1 MARYNLFPSPT
12 HSSLFVLSLHPRN
25 PSSILSLG
33 LRDTKNWSRLPHY
46 TPLIGSGELIGQTID
61 HMSSESIARDTPSD
75 VTNPSNFPLEFL
87 NFINPVKSFQ
97 RIAYWFSIRAARI
110 HTRRA
115 ITFIKKDEGLKEF
128 EPVTDKRHFP
138 SVFTH
143 ESRGERETLW
153 LQSRK
158 TFTTT

>member
-12 HSSLFVLSLHPRN
+12 HSSRFVLSLHPRD

-75 VTNPSNFPLEFL
+75 VTNSSNFPLEFL

-97 RIAYWFSIRAARI
+97 RTAYSFLNTCGTRSDDYVGALHIAACQQAKHSKIRA
-110 HTRRA
+110 RR
-115 ITFIKKDEGLKEF
+115 
-128 EPVTDKRHFP
+128 V
-138 SVFTH
+138 
-143 ESRGERETLW
+143 
-153 LQSRK
+153 
-158 TFTTT
+158 

>member
-12 HSSLFVLSLHPRN
+12 HSSLFVLSLHPRD

-33 LRDTKNWSRLPHY
+33 LRDTKNWSRLPYY

-75 VTNPSNFPLEFL
+75 VTNPFNFPLEFL

-97 RIAYWFSIRAARI
+97 RTAYLFLNTCCAYTHATCDYVHKKKKKKTKFSRSLNR
-110 HTRRA
+110 
-115 ITFIKKDEGLKEF
+115 
-128 EPVTDKRHFP
+128 
-138 SVFTH
+138 
-143 ESRGERETLW
+143 
-153 LQSRK
+153 
-158 TFTTT
+158 